1 MVDTVGV
8 AMQIFWQ
15 SVLWFP
21 FGRFLSRAPHYVVR
35 SIFASILILP
45 APSLYAQNE
54 RVVRLGTVDGN
65 VQVQHAAPP
74 AIGAAPAAPQP
85 GWEPALANMPLEQGD
100 TLGTGDG
107 VAEIEFENGA
117 TGYLGDNSALQFT
130 VLSAADT
137 GPITRLTL
145 VQGSARF
152 YANVDGGVFEVLSG
166 GVTATLRERGDFR
179 VDSYSDGISVS
190 VFKGGVSV
198 VTPLAPAAGG
208 SQTTELTQGQMLSF
222 HNADPQA
229 IDITA
234 LPNLDQLDAW
244 AEYSSAVIAE
254 GARNALNY
262 MTPVTPASPYTY
274 PYGIS
279 DLYDYGSWY
288 NIPGYGWAWRPFGV
302 NSTSWEPFSN
312 GIWRLAPHHGFAWV
326 SFETWG
332 WLPYHFGNW
341 IHAPEGWAWVPGTSK
356 QWQPATVG
364 WVRVGNQV
372 GWVPRAPGDQPNK
385 LPANMKYGVVTN
397 PAADTTTVLRGPY
410 RILRE
415 EEVKNARPLASAP
428 SQLPAAPPGR
438 SMGKVAPPFVMQAP
452 SNRTAPFPASGRAM
466 ARSFDEG
473 SRVIVYDLA
482 THSFV
487 NANPSGPTPGA
498 QPTISFGARNAARQ
512 PSVMPRVGVPA
523 NVIPENGIAQPPL
536 NPGPNRAVIRSMPP
550 AGVRS
555 NPGMPQPG
563 SEPRVASPRF
573 VPPMGQPVGQPMP
586 QPGRPMPQAQPM
598 PQPGRPMPQAQ
609 PMSQPGRPVPQAP
622 NAQPAPRGSASG
634 GHPVGND
641 SPAGVG
647 RR

>member
-1 MVDTVGV
+1 M
-8 AMQIFWQ
+8 
-15 SVLWFP
+15 
-21 FGRFLSRAPHYVVR
+21 
-35 SIFASILILP
+35 
-45 APSLYAQNE
+45 
-54 RVVRLGTVDGN
+54 RLGTVDGN

-74 AIGAAPAAPQP
+74 AVGAAPAAPQP

-137 GPITRLTL
+137 GLITRLTL

-166 GVTATLRERGDFR
+166 GVIVTLRERGDFR

-198 VTPLAPAAGG
+198 ATPLAPAASG
-208 SQTTELTQGQMLSF
+208 SQTTDLTQGQMLSF
-222 HNADPQA
+222 HNANPQA
-229 IDITA
+229 LDITP
-234 LPNLDQLDAW
+234 LPNQDQLDAW

-262 MTPVTPASPYTY
+262 MTPGTPASPYTY
-274 PYGIS
+274 PYGMS

-341 IHAPEGWAWVPGTSK
+341 IHASEGWAWVPGTSK

-385 LPANMKYGVVTN
+385 LPTNMKYGVVTN
-397 PAADTTTVLRGPY
+397 PVEDTTTVLRGPT
-410 RILRE
+410 
-415 EEVKNARPLASAP
+415 AS
-428 SQLPAAPPGR
+428 
-438 SMGKVAPPFVMQAP
+438 
-452 SNRTAPFPASGRAM
+452 
-466 ARSFDEG
+466 
-473 SRVIVYDLA
+473 
-482 THSFV
+482 
-487 NANPSGPTPGA
+487 
-498 QPTISFGARNAARQ
+498 
-512 PSVMPRVGVPA
+512 
-523 NVIPENGIAQPPL
+523 
-536 NPGPNRAVIRSMPP
+536 
-550 AGVRS
+550 
-555 NPGMPQPG
+555 
-563 SEPRVASPRF
+563 SE
-573 VPPMGQPVGQPMP
+573 
-586 QPGRPMPQAQPM
+586 
-598 PQPGRPMPQAQ
+598 
-609 PMSQPGRPVPQAP
+609 
-622 NAQPAPRGSASG
+622 
-634 GHPVGND
+634 
-641 SPAGVG
+641 
-647 RR
+647 RRK